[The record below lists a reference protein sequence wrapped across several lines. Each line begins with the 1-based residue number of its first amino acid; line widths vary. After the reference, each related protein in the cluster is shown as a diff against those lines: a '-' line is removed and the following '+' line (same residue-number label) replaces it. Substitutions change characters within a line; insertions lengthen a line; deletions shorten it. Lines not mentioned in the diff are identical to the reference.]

1 MRKQQAFRPGTSG
14 ATAEKGRAAAQG
26 FDLSILRPFCRS
38 QLHEAVAQLDG
49 SQFFVRF
56 RQSHQVLSPTQGMD
70 AYACL
75 THPVAPFLSFSEN
88 FLWSRSAWSKCPA
101 ISSAFHLFMYL
112 ECLDHRIERS
122 ECNPIG
128 QVVLKIV
135 DVLPTRREQGE
146 LRAKP
151 RKTTIQ

>member
-1 MRKQQAFRPGTSG
+1 MFNASRCPVPVLFRELP
-14 ATAEKGRAAAQG
+14 
-26 FDLSILRPFCRS
+26 L
-38 QLHEAVAQLDG
+38 VAL
-49 SQFFVRF
+49 
-56 RQSHQVLSPTQGMD
+56 
-70 AYACL
+70 CL
-75 THPVAPFLSFSEN
+75 EQMP
-88 FLWSRSAWSKCPA
+88 
-101 ISSAFHLFMYL
+101 